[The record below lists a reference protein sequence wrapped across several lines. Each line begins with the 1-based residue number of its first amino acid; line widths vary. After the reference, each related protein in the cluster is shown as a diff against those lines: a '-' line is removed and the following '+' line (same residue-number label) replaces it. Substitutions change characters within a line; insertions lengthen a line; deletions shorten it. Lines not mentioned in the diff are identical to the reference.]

1 MRHYE
6 CDSCKA
12 CDISRGLFT
21 NVRLWIG
28 SFVVLFKNFHNHTW
42 EILLNF
48 PSMVIQ
54 LKKNIIPRDL
64 ANLILPAMPPK
75 AVVIYGP
82 RRAGKTTLVKSL
94 LGPEAG
100 KLRLLNADRAAD
112 VRILQGLESGGDI
125 DVFLNSADTIV
136 IDEAQRVPNIGLIT
150 KILVDA
156 NQRTK
161 LFLTGSSSFDLAR
174 GVRESAVGRLVNRQ
188 LWPFSA
194 SELAREFGWGYVQDH
209 LEQFLVYGMFPDNV
223 LNPDDTVEMLMD
235 FVGDLMY
242 KDAFALTRSE
252 ARRIS
257 TISSIC

>member
-1 MRHYE
+1 
-6 CDSCKA
+6 
-12 CDISRGLFT
+12 
-21 NVRLWIG
+21 
-28 SFVVLFKNFHNHTW
+28 
-42 EILLNF
+42 
-48 PSMVIQ
+48 MVIQ

-209 LEQFLVYGMFPDNV
+209 LEQFLVYGMFPDTLFRYISEESEIHLRPHAPERHRFECILSESPPHFEV
-223 LNPDDTVEMLMD
+223 QSFLPDVPS
-235 FVGDLMY
+235 Y
-242 KDAFALTRSE
+242 H
-252 ARRIS
+252 
-257 TISSIC
+257 